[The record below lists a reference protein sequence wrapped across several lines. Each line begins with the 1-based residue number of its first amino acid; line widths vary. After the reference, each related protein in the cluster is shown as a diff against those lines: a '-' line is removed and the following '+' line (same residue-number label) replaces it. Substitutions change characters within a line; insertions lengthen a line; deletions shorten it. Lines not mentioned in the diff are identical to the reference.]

1 MMKPY
6 PEKLTAD
13 QQRFLK
19 GLFPGDGCLLSPEEL
34 DVFGADSSRRFARP
48 LAVVRPFE
56 AGQISELLKW
66 ADAERMPIY
75 PRSRGTNMVGGC
87 VPVHGGV
94 VVSALGLNRILDI
107 DPEDFVAEVE
117 PGVVTAELQRQAAK
131 KHLLY
136 PPDPASLRIST
147 IGGNVSTCAGGMRA
161 VKYGVTRDYVLGI
174 EAVLPGGKTIS
185 TGGRSHKDVV
195 GLDLTRLLAGS
206 AGTLAFITKLYLKL
220 VPLPEAAASVLA
232 GYSSLE
238 EALNGARAVFRAG
251 ILPAAC
257 EFMDETTIR
266 AVSAV
271 AETGLP
277 PEARAA
283 LIIKIDGSKRTL
295 PGELERLEETL
306 ASTGPVFL
314 ESGSEERED
323 AVWEVRR
330 MISPAAFQLRPNKLG
345 EDVAVPRGSAARAVA
360 GYKEIG
366 DRHGLPVLCFGHL
379 GDGNVHVN
387 VMFDALDPEEKRKSS
402 LAKDEIFGLTLDLG
416 GTISGEHGTGLTK
429 ADFISRQLGET
440 EMSLMSGIKNVFDP
454 KGIMNPGKGW

>member
-1 MMKPY
+1 MMNPY
-6 PEKLTAD
+6 PERLTAEHE
-13 QQRFLK
+13 RFLR

-48 LAVVRPFE
+48 LAVVRPDE
-56 AGQISELLKW
+56 TGQVRELLRW
-66 ADAERMPIY
+66 ADQERMPIY

-94 VVSALGLNRILDI
+94 VVSALGLNRILSI
-107 DPEDFVAEVE
+107 DPEDFTAEVE

-136 PPDPASLRIST
+136 PPDPASLKIST

-174 EAVLPGGKTIS
+174 EAVLPGGETIS

-195 GLDLTRLLAGS
+195 GLDLTRLLVGS
-206 AGTLAFITKLYLKL
+206 AGTLAFITRLCLKL
-220 VPLPEAAASVLA
+220 VPLPEATASALV
-232 GYSSLE
+232 GYASLE
-238 EALNGARAVFRAG
+238 EALSGAQAVFRAG

-257 EFMDETTIR
+257 EFMDETAIR

-271 AETGLP
+271 ADSGLLSK
-277 PEARAA
+277 ARAA
-283 LIIKIDGSKRTL
+283 LIIKIDGARRVMDA
-295 PGELERLEETL
+295 ELERLEKAL
-306 ASTGPVFL
+306 ASTGCVFL
-314 ESGSEERED
+314 ESGGGEQEE

-330 MISPAAFQLRPNKLG
+330 MISPASFQLRPNKLG
-345 EDVAVPRGSAARAVA
+345 EDVAVPRGRAAQAVA

-366 DRHGLPVLCFGHL
+366 ERHGLPVLCFGHL

-387 VMFDALDPEEKRKSS
+387 IMFDASDPEEKRKAH
-402 LAKDEIFGLTLDLG
+402 LAKEEVFGLTLDLG

-429 ADFISRQLGET
+429 ADFVSRQLGGT
-440 EMSLMSGIKNVFDP
+440 ERSLISGIKKVFDP
-454 KGIMNPGKGW
+454 NGIMNPGKGW